1 MEETMK
7 RTAVLCIVILLAACS
22 CATGKSGKTLT
33 EVRAGLECFRYEK
46 DVPWD
51 AVAESL
57 GQPDMAPLPDSGTD
71 LSKNTRIYTN
81 RIVILSVERQ
91 EVSEG
96 KKVRFREVVTG
107 LEVCRER

>member
-1 MEETMK
+1 MK

-22 CATGKSGKTLT
+22 CATGKSGKTLA
-33 EVRAGLECFRYEK
+33 ESRAGLECFQYEK
-46 DVPWD
+46 GAAWE

-57 GQPDMAPLPDSGTD
+57 GRPDIAPLPDSGTD

-81 RIVILSVERQ
+81 RIIILSVERQ

-96 KKVRFREVVTG
+96 GKVRFREVVTG